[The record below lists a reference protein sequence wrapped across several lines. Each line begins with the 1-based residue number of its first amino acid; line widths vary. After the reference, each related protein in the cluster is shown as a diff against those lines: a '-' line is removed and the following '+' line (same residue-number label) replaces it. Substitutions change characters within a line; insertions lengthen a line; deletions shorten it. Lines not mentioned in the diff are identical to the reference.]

1 MPKQVKVNVD
11 DSFHLDDH
19 AGSAKVV
26 IRHFEGR
33 FIVASFLYLPNISS
47 AAAAEAIAMRE
58 RLILVNHLG
67 CSNVLAESNSMEIIE
82 ACTWEETWWG
92 KSAAIYAECVDLVI
106 LIGGVQFQH
115 CLREAGEI
123 AHEFS

>member
-19 AGSAKVV
+19 VGSARVV

-33 FIVASFLYLPNISS
+33 FIVASSLYLPNISS

-58 RLILVNHLG
+58 GLILANHLG
-67 CSNVLAESNSMEIIE
+67 CSNVQAESDSMEIIE

-92 KSAAIYAECVDLVI
+92 ESATIYAECVDLVI
-106 LIGGVQFQH
+106 LIGGVQFHH
-115 CLREAGEI
+115 CLREANEI
-123 AHEFS
+123 VHEFS

>member
-33 FIVASFLYLPNISS
+33 FIVASSLYLPNISKFS
-47 AAAAEAIAMRE
+47 LSVQVRF
-58 RLILVNHLG
+58 LLG
-67 CSNVLAESNSMEIIE
+67 VM
-82 ACTWEETWWG
+82 G
-92 KSAAIYAECVDLVI
+92 
-106 LIGGVQFQH
+106 
-115 CLREAGEI
+115 CLLFEYG
-123 AHEFS
+123 